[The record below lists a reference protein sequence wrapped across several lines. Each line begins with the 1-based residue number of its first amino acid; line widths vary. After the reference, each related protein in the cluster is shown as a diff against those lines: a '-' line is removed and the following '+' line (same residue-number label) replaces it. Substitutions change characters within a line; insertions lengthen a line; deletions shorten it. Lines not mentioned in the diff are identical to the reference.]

1 MLYAHGTFK
10 NYSCKTNFL
19 NFLLKSI
26 LQALVCVIV
35 KFNYIPF
42 RSCHFL
48 SFAMWIFFNNVCS
61 NIEAS
66 QYSDNLWCIYLN
78 RCWFTLIIRKT
89 LFMFK
94 RCLRFKIVQE
104 KAKGHESQ
112 LDGRAEV
119 KWPNN
124 QDAEAFCKYK
134 IKFSKA
140 LVCLCVYVKK
150 LVLPFNTYKAFVSF
164 FSSVHY
170 LSSVNTHYIP
180 QRAAGLA
187 FRLISFRNSV
197 LRL

>member
-10 NYSCKTNFL
+10 NYSCKTHFL

-42 RSCHFL
+42 RSHYL
-48 SFAMWIFFNNVCS
+48 SFAMWIFSNNVGS
-61 NIEAS
+61 NIGAS

-89 LFMFK
+89 LYVFK

-104 KAKGHESQ
+104 KEKRHESQ
-112 LDGRAEV
+112 LDGRADVALFEV

-124 QDAEAFCKYK
+124 QDTEAFCK
-134 IKFSKA
+134 
-140 LVCLCVYVKK
+140 
-150 LVLPFNTYKAFVSF
+150 
-164 FSSVHY
+164 
-170 LSSVNTHYIP
+170 
-180 QRAAGLA
+180 
-187 FRLISFRNSV
+187 
-197 LRL
+197 